1 MFENPEFGKIRTL
14 TDENGEPLF
23 CAKDVCDILGCKKSQ
38 NAVYQLV
45 NPHDAL
51 KQGVWVE
58 PISIPILYGPSE
70 DESSYLTS
78 LCDTGNSLKS
88 KKFLEVNTEIELEG
102 SIARFVET
110 VVADVGKTDVVGE
123 IGIEHVVA
131 DAAADADTTIKA
143 AEVCIL
149 E

>member
-1 MFENPEFGKIRTL
+1 ML
-14 TDENGEPLF
+14 QD
-23 CAKDVCDILGCKKSQ
+23 DIANCEKCMVL
-38 NAVYQLV
+38 
-45 NPHDAL
+45 
-51 KQGVWVE
+51 
-58 PISIPILYGPSE
+58 
-70 DESSYLTS
+70 
-78 LCDTGNSLKS
+78 
-88 KKFLEVNTEIELEG
+88 LEVHSEIEQEG
-102 SIARFVET
+102 SIMRFVKT

>member
-1 MFENPEFGKIRTL
+1 MCSCIRGFCLFLKL
-14 TDENGEPLF
+14 TPKL
-23 CAKDVCDILGCKKSQ
+23 S
-38 NAVYQLV
+38 
-45 NPHDAL
+45 
-51 KQGVWVE
+51 
-58 PISIPILYGPSE
+58 
-70 DESSYLTS
+70 
-78 LCDTGNSLKS
+78 
-88 KKFLEVNTEIELEG
+88 LEG